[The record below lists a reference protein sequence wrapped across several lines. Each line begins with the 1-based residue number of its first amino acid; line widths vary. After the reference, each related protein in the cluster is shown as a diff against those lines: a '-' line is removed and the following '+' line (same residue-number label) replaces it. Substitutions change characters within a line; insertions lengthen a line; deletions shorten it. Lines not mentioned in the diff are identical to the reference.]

1 MKEILINAKN
11 KIKEIYQVQ
20 SKKIKDIYLEESPKV
35 KGFLK
40 EQYEKIKNI
49 DLKKIKEIDI
59 KEVFTEKINYLKEV
73 DYKDLTKRLFKFPT
87 VIFTMSVIFFIAGF
101 TFIEYQLNEK
111 KHYQQVLEIKAGDRI
126 LPILTELYPEKKNYF
141 KGYLKLKN
149 GGKNIKAGYY
159 LLNGDYSV
167 RTLVNLLEEG
177 RDKLFRFTIQEGLT
191 VKEVVAKLEKENRA
205 NGEKFMNSLKEIDF
219 PYPTPDGNFEGY
231 FYPDTYYIP
240 ENADEKTIAKI
251 FLREFMEKFP
261 PENYPDKEDFYKKL
275 VLASIIEREAVLAD
289 EKPRISSV
297 FHNRLKIDMPLAS
310 DATVNYLYNYGKRR
324 MYYKDLEIE
333 SPYNTYKNKGL
344 PPGPIGNPD
353 KKSIDAAFNPEE
365 TPYYFFVA
373 CGGGAHH
380 FTKTYQEH
388 LNFQR
393 ENLMN
398 GEKK

>member
-1 MKEILINAKN
+1 MEIL
-11 KIKEIYQVQ
+11 
-20 SKKIKDIYLEESPKV
+20 KDI
-35 KGFLK
+35 F
-40 EQYEKIKNI
+40 
-49 DLKKIKEIDI
+49 
-59 KEVFTEKINYLKEV
+59 
-73 DYKDLTKRLFKFPT
+73 
-87 VIFTMSVIFFIAGF
+87 
-101 TFIEYQLNEK
+101 
-111 KHYQQVLEIKAGDRI
+111 
-126 LPILTELYPEKKNYF
+126 
-141 KGYLKLKN
+141 
-149 GGKNIKAGYY
+149 
-159 LLNGDYSV
+159 
-167 RTLVNLLEEG
+167 
-177 RDKLFRFTIQEGLT
+177 
-191 VKEVVAKLEKENRA
+191 
-205 NGEKFMNSLKEIDF
+205 
-219 PYPTPDGNFEGY
+219 
-231 FYPDTYYIP
+231 PDTYYIP

>member
-59 KEVFTEKINYLKEV
+59 KEVFNEKINYLKEV

-205 NGEKFMNSLKEIDF
+205 NGERFMNSLKEIDF

-231 FYPDTYYIP
+231 FS
-240 ENADEKTIAKI
+240 
-251 FLREFMEKFP
+251 R
-261 PENYPDKEDFYKKL
+261 
-275 VLASIIEREAVLAD
+275 
-289 EKPRISSV
+289 
-297 FHNRLKIDMPLAS
+297 
-310 DATVNYLYNYGKRR
+310 YLLYSRK
-324 MYYKDLEIE
+324 
-333 SPYNTYKNKGL
+333 
-344 PPGPIGNPD
+344 
-353 KKSIDAAFNPEE
+353 
-365 TPYYFFVA
+365 
-373 CGGGAHH
+373 C
-380 FTKTYQEH
+380 
-388 LNFQR
+388 
-393 ENLMN
+393 
-398 GEKK
+398 

>member
-20 SKKIKDIYLEESPKV
+20 SKKIKDIYLEKSPKV

-87 VIFTMSVIFFIAGF
+87 VIFTMSAIFFIAGF

-111 KHYQQVLEIKAGDRI
+111 KHYQQVLEIKTGDRI
-126 LPILTELYPEKKNYF
+126 LPILTKLYPEKKNYF
-141 KGYLKLKN
+141 KGYLKFKN

-159 LLNGDYSV
+159 LLDGDYSV

-191 VKEVVAKLEKENRA
+191 VKEVVAKLEKERGIS
-205 NGEKFMNSLKEIDF
+205 GERFMNSLKEIDF
-219 PYPTPDGNFEGY
+219 PYPTPEGNFEGY

-261 PENYPDKEDFYKKL
+261 PKDYPDKEDFYKKL

-310 DATVNYLYNYGKRR
+310 DATVNYLYNYEKRR

>member
-1 MKEILINAKN
+1 MRKILENSKN
-11 KIKEIYQVQ
+11 KIKETYLIQ
-20 SKKIKDIYLEESPKV
+20 SKKLKQFYLESSPKI
-35 KGFLK
+35 KRFFRENL
-40 EQYEKIKNI
+40 EKIKNLDVKKEFKEKI
-49 DLKKIKEIDI
+49 DYLKKADKKELIK
-59 KEVFTEKINYLKEV
+59 N
-73 DYKDLTKRLFKFPT
+73 LFKYPN
-87 VIFTMSVIFFIAGF
+87 VIYTSVIIFLFVGF
-101 TFIEYQLNEK
+101 GFLEYQLNEK
-111 KHYQQVLEIKAGDRI
+111 KHYQQVLEIKSGDKI
-126 LPILTELYPEKKNYF
+126 LPILVELYPEKELYF

-159 LLNGDYSV
+159 LLNGNYSV
-167 RTLVNLLEEG
+167 KSLVNLLEEG

-191 VKEVVAKLEKENRA
+191 FKEVVNKLESDNRI
-205 NGEKFMNSLKEIDF
+205 NKEKFMKDLKEIEF
-219 PYPTPDGNFEGY
+219 PYPTPNGNFEGY

-240 ENADEKTIAKI
+240 EKADEKTIAKT
-251 FLREFMEKFP
+251 FLREFLEKFP
-261 PENYPDKEDFYKKL
+261 PENYPDKEDFYQKL
-275 VLASIIEREAVLAD
+275 ILASIIEREAVLAD
-289 EKPRISSV
+289 EKAKISSV

-310 DATVNYLYNYGKRR
+310 DATVNYLYDYSKRR

-333 SPYNTYKNKGL
+333 SEYNTYKNKGL

-380 FTKTYQEH
+380 FTKTYEEH
-388 LNFQR
+388 LKFQR

>member
-1 MKEILINAKN
+1 MKDILKNIKEKINSKELEILKN
-11 KIKEIYQVQ
+11 KIKKIY
-20 SKKIKDIYLEESPKV
+20 D
-35 KGFLK
+35 
-40 EQYEKIKNI
+40 EKLSELKNI
-49 DLKKIKEIDI
+49 DFKELGKKLLS
-59 KEVFTEKINYLKEV
+59 YP
-73 DYKDLTKRLFKFPT
+73 Y
-87 VIFTMSVIFFIAGF
+87 VIGTMSFCVLLIGSIFIG
-101 TFIEYQLNEK
+101 YQLNEK
-111 KHYQQVLEIKAGDRI
+111 KHYEKVIEIKAGDRI

-159 LLNGDYSV
+159 LLKGDYSV
-167 RTLVNLLEEG
+167 VSLVKLLEEG
-177 RDKLFRFTIQEGLT
+177 RDKMFRITIQEGLT
-191 VKEVVAKLEKENRA
+191 VKEVVAKLEKDKRINK
-205 NGEKFMNSLKEIDF
+205 EKFMAELKNIDF

-231 FYPDTYYIP
+231 FYPETYFIP
-240 ENADEKTIAKI
+240 ENSDEKAIAKT
-251 FLREFMEKFP
+251 FLKEFLEKFP
-261 PENYPDKEDFYKKL
+261 PEKYPDKEEFYKKL
-275 VLASIIEREAVLAD
+275 VLASIIEREAVLPE

-310 DATVNYLYNYGKRR
+310 DATVNYLYDYAKRR

-333 SPYNTYKNKGL
+333 SEYNTYKNKGL

-380 FTKTYQEH
+380 FTKTYEEH
-388 LNFQR
+388 LKFQN
-393 ENLMN
+393 ENLIN

>member
-1 MKEILINAKN
+1 
-11 KIKEIYQVQ
+11 
-20 SKKIKDIYLEESPKV
+20 
-35 KGFLK
+35 
-40 EQYEKIKNI
+40 
-49 DLKKIKEIDI
+49 
-59 KEVFTEKINYLKEV
+59 
-73 DYKDLTKRLFKFPT
+73 
-87 VIFTMSVIFFIAGF
+87 
-101 TFIEYQLNEK
+101 
-111 KHYQQVLEIKAGDRI
+111 
-126 LPILTELYPEKKNYF
+126 
-141 KGYLKLKN
+141 
-149 GGKNIKAGYY
+149 
-159 LLNGDYSV
+159 
-167 RTLVNLLEEG
+167 
-177 RDKLFRFTIQEGLT
+177 
-191 VKEVVAKLEKENRA
+191 
-205 NGEKFMNSLKEIDF
+205 MNSLKEIDF